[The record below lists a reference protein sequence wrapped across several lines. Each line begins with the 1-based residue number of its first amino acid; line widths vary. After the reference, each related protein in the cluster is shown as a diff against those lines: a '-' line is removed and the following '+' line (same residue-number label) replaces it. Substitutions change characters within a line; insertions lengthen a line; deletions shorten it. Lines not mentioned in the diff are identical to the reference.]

1 MKHTTRRLQELIN
14 SAQTLLNLDEAGFSV
29 EGEADRLVLALADQL
44 GTVREDVLYAARRA
58 GKSWEELAQM
68 AGKSEQG
75 VRKMYLAAELRWTRR
90 SAPTGTKDDQAPVQ
104 VDEIPIT
111 QLFLGARTNTTLR
124 LKQIHTVGDLR
135 RLTPT
140 QLLKFPNLGHIS
152 LSTIEFA
159 LSQYGVSLARKE
171 TP

>member
-14 SAQTLLNLDEAGFSV
+14 SAQTLLKLDEAGFSV
-29 EGEADRLVLALADQL
+29 EGDADRLVVALSDQL

-58 GKSWEELAQM
+58 GKTWTELAELT
-68 AGKSEQG
+68 GKSEQS
-75 VRKMYLAAELRWTRR
+75 VRNMYLAAELRWTRR
-90 SAPTGTKDDQAPVQ
+90 NTPGAGKGAEAPVN

-111 QLFLGARTNTTLR
+111 QLFLGSRTNTTLR

-135 RLTPT
+135 KLTAT
-140 QLLKFPNLGHIS
+140 QLLKLPNLGHVS

-159 LSQYGVSLARKE
+159 LSQYGVGLARSE
-171 TP
+171 AS